1 MGTDSR
7 FAKQRRGTPMI
18 SKQKD
23 ARRAGFLYLAFV
35 ITCIFAGVV
44 RSKLIV
50 LGDASQTSE
59 LLKNAM
65 WLLRISFVD
74 DLVSAVLFL
83 LAAWALYVLLK
94 PVEKDLALL
103 FLLLNAAGVAVQC
116 ISLLCLFAPMLMNSS
131 ADFLK
136 AFQPDQLNA
145 LNLLFLNLH
154 KSGFTIAQIFYGAWL
169 FPLGYLVY
177 KSGFLPKWLGILLM
191 TDFVGVMIWFFQ
203 FFLLPGY
210 DIITYPGLAI
220 SIIAEFSLSL
230 WLIMMGV
237 KEQDPSANAS
247 LPTKI
252 E

>member
-1 MGTDSR
+1 MNTN
-7 FAKQRRGTPMI
+7 K
-18 SKQKD
+18 KD
-23 ARRAGFLYLAFV
+23 ARRAGLLYLAFV

-44 RSKLIV
+44 RSNLIV
-50 LGDASQTSE
+50 YGDASKTADLIRNS
-59 LLKNAM
+59 M
-65 WLLRISFVD
+65 WLLRINSVV

-94 PVEKDLALL
+94 TVQKNIALL

-116 ISLLCLFAPMLMNSS
+116 VSLLFLFAPILMNGSV
-131 ADFLK
+131 DLQK

-154 KSGFTIAQIFYGAWL
+154 KSGFTIAQIFYGTWL

-191 TDFVGVMIWFFQ
+191 ADCIGCLIWFFQ

-220 SIIAEFSLSL
+220 GFIAEFSLSL
-230 WLIMMGV
+230 WLIIKGM
-237 KEQDPSANAS
+237 KEQKPAVTAEIGR
-247 LPTKI
+247 TA
-252 E
+252 